1 MEPKTV
7 MNNCLQNRIGG
18 PICPGLIYASSATF
32 PPEDMLLD
40 IVRVAERE
48 NAAHGLSGMLCY
60 SASRYVQL
68 LQGPPDGLDRLW
80 DNLRRDIRHRILWM
94 ARLPD
99 RLRTIPAHLPMGYAS
114 EAQIREVDAGL
125 RLDALGTR
133 PADGADRLSAALGG
147 LAAAIYPGLC
157 EDRIAV

>member
-1 MEPKTV
+1 
-7 MNNCLQNRIGG
+7 MNQHVPDRTGSA
-18 PICPGLIYASSATF
+18 ICPSLIYASSATF

-60 SASRYVQL
+60 SSSRYLQL
-68 LQGPPDGLDRLW
+68 LEGPPDRLDRIW
-80 DNLRRDIRHRILWM
+80 NNLRRDIRHRILWM

-99 RLRTIPAHLPMGYAS
+99 RPRTIPGHLPMGYAS
-114 EAQIREVDAGL
+114 ETQIRGTAPGL
-125 RLDALGTR
+125 RLDRIETHPG
-133 PADGADRLSAALGG
+133 DGAFTLATALGG

-157 EDRIAV
+157 NDRMAV